1 MGTCQR
7 AGRRWWRSR
16 GMSEQNELKEI
27 LAAYEQTS
35 NDLRDS
41 LNRLPTHRGTCLI
54 TGNEPA
60 VNFPFYTAGASSAA
74 ISLQRAR
81 ETRICPGAG
90 KPPYGATEGSRCA
103 YPLV

>member
-1 MGTCQR
+1 
-7 AGRRWWRSR
+7 
-16 GMSEQNELKEI
+16 MSEQNELKEI

-41 LNRLPTHRGTCLI
+41 LNRLHTHRGTCLI

-74 ISLQRAR
+74 ISLRRAR
-81 ETRICPGAG
+81 GIRRDPVAR
-90 KPPYGATEGSRCA
+90 KRPYGAKEGSCCA
-103 YPLV
+103 YPVLCIA